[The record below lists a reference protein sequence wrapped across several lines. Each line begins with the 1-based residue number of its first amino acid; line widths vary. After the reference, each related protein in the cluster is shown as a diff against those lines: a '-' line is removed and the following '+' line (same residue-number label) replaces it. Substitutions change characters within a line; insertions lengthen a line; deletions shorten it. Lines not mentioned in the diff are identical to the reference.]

1 MSVENTKADAQLA
14 DYVIRNGLIFDG
26 TGAPG
31 VKGDLAI
38 RDGKVVASGP
48 ELAVK
53 AAREIDAA
61 GCWVTPG
68 FLDAHTHYDAEVEV
82 MPGIEE
88 SVRHGVTTV
97 VMGNCSLST
106 ALGTEQELLDL
117 FCRVESL
124 PREVLGSWLGG
135 KVTWNSPR
143 SYYEHLGGLPLGPN
157 VASFLGHSNVRLAA
171 MGLERSLTTPKA
183 TPEELAKMDGLVRE
197 ALEAGFVGLSI
208 DMLPWHRMDGES
220 YRGISVPSQQADPSE
235 YRRLAN
241 IVREYDRVLQATPN
255 ALMKKTVMRLVG
267 MTSGIGRKG
276 LKTTIVAAM
285 DVKTDRK
292 VYRMA
297 TLLAR
302 VANDVL
308 RGNLRWQTLSEP
320 FLNYCDGVFTPLF
333 EEFPTGVEAIS
344 ADASTRKF
352 LFSDPVFRDRFRKD
366 WEGRGQ
372 RLFHRDLADMWVV
385 SSPEEGH
392 AGKSFAQIASEAGV
406 EPIVHFMDLMAQYD
420 TAVRWK
426 TEVTNDRP
434 GPRRTLFA
442 DKYTL
447 PGFNDS
453 GAHNRNMAF
462 QDGGLRMLQQIA
474 DHPETMPLEEAIS
487 KLTRRSAEWLGL
499 DTGSIR
505 VGDVADVVVI
515 DPEMLKTGLGPAL
528 EDYDDR
534 MLGAMRMVKRSD
546 GVVRNVLIGGRMAFE
561 NGTFAED
568 FGHARYGRLLRAGG
582 VQGKTVEPEPVK
594 V

>member
-1 MSVENTKADAQLA
+1 MPATQQQLSAD
-14 DYVIRNGLIFDG
+14 VIIRNGLVFDG
-26 TGAPG
+26 TGRPG
-31 VKGDLAI
+31 IQGDLAI
-38 RDGKVVASGP
+38 RDGKVVAVGP
-48 ELAVK
+48 ALKAT

-68 FLDAHTHYDAEVEV
+68 FIDAHTHYDAEVEV

-124 PREVLGSWLGG
+124 PREVLGSWLSG
-135 KVTWNSPR
+135 KVTWDSPR
-143 SYYEHLGGLPLGPN
+143 SYYEHLDSLPLGPN
-157 VASFLGHSNVRLAA
+157 VASFLGHSNVRMAV
-171 MGLERSLTTPKA
+171 MGLERSLKTPRATT
-183 TPEELAKMDGLVRE
+183 EELEKMDALVRE
-197 ALEAGFVGLSI
+197 AMDAGFVGLSI

-220 YRGISVPSQQADPSE
+220 FRGISVPSQQADPSE
-235 YRRLAN
+235 YRRLAE
-241 IVREYDRVLQATPN
+241 IVREHDRVLQATPN
-255 ALMKKTVMRLVG
+255 ALMKKTVLRLVG
-267 MTSGIGRKG
+267 MSAGLGRKG

-297 TLLAR
+297 MLLAR
-302 VANDVL
+302 VTNDVL
-308 RGNLRWQTLSEP
+308 RGNLRWQTLAEP

-344 ADASTRKF
+344 ADAATRKF

-366 WEGRGQ
+366 WEARGQ
-372 RLFHRDLADMWVV
+372 RLFHRNLADMWVV
-385 SSPEEGH
+385 ASPDEAH
-392 AGKSFAQIASEAGV
+392 VGKSFAQIAEEAGV
-406 EPIVHFMDLMAQYD
+406 EPVVHFMDLMAEHD

-434 GPRRTLFA
+434 GPRRQLFA
-442 DKYTL
+442 HKYTL

-462 QDGGLRMLQQIA
+462 QDGGLQMLKQIA
-474 DHPETMPLEEAIS
+474 EHPDSMPLEEAIS

-515 DPEMLKTGLGPAL
+515 DPEKLRTGLGPAQ
-528 EDYDDR
+528 EDYDER

-546 GVVRNVLIGGRMAFE
+546 GVVKHVLIGGRVAFQE
-561 NGTFAED
+561 GAFAKD
-568 FGHARYGRLLRAGG
+568 FGQTRYGRLLRAG
-582 VQGKTVEPEPVK
+582 QKADDSASDPVK